1 MTINQAPAQ
10 QTDARTNDLKAKLER
25 YKRERDELDK
35 IRTKISSKSQER
47 SGTNFKGDNS
57 TSFLQ
62 TGMHPMDKE
71 NGSTFGKL
79 NQTLNSE
86 MFSDS
91 RMY

>member
-1 MTINQAPAQ
+1 MNQPPAQ
-10 QTDARTNDLKAKLER
+10 TDVRTNDLKAKLER

-47 SGTNFKGDNS
+47 SSGHFGAENS
-57 TSFLQ
+57 TAMLQ
-62 TGMHPMDKE
+62 TGTHPMDKE
-71 NGSTFGKL
+71 NTHTAFGKL
-79 NQTLNSE
+79 NQTINSE